1 MSGDARTLLSKRM
14 LELGIGLE
22 ESEFLEIM
30 RQVEL
35 RECQEGN
42 AVSRRFRKAIF
53 AHLPIHPLVT
63 AHMFNPILDPD
74 GVIDRR
80 TSEDI
85 EAIDRLLQMER
96 DGLITFAE

>member
-1 MSGDARTLLSKRM
+1 MRYPDDSGKL
-14 LELGIGLE
+14 
-22 ESEFLEIM
+22 FLPTF
-30 RQVEL
+30 Q
-35 RECQEGN
+35 
-42 AVSRRFRKAIF
+42 F
-53 AHLPIHPLVT
+53 IHS